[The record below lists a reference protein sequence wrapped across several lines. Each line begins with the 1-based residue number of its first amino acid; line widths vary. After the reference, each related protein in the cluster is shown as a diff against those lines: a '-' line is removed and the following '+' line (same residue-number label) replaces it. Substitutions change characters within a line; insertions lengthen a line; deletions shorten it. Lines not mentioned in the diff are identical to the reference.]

1 MKIKR
6 IQFDE
11 VLAPVDCSN
20 AEIIWKVD
28 TSLFG
33 KELKIYKKDSHTKDD
48 VIKNLLTHYNFNS
61 GKNLFVGNTI
71 KQGDLTLSRKSTNRI
86 ELTLKPSTEIV
97 YLSIKETQMQEIALK
112 ELAKIVSDP
121 SQFKL
126 MRTSEITQGDEN
138 NIEMKS
144 LIYYKMIDGYET
156 IGNSSIHFQFRG
168 DGLSKIIISY
178 SDLGES
184 FSVKT
189 VPFDKVKKLI
199 DHGDY
204 CIYIK
209 NELTTAVK
217 ELIVEKVDIT
227 YLDRVDS
234 ATEKH
239 IQPCYRLT
247 GSLITDNLVSEFTI
261 FIRAVPDEYTYE

>member
-1 MKIKR
+1 MMEGLHI
-6 IQFDE
+6 
-11 VLAPVDCSN
+11 VLGAGDMMYLTQNLAVEFSN
-20 AEIIWKVD
+20 
-28 TSLFG
+28 
-33 KELKIYKKDSHTKDD
+33 
-48 VIKNLLTHYNFNS
+48 NLIEGQTILDAYFNS
-61 GKNLFVGNTI
+61 TTAQSLACPYDQTFKVIYAYKAQEDTLYSYAANVKGYSEGELFTHN
-71 KQGDLTLSRKSTNRI
+71 
-86 ELTLKPSTEIV
+86 
-97 YLSIKETQMQEIALK
+97 
-112 ELAKIVSDP
+112 
-121 SQFKL
+121 
-126 MRTSEITQGDEN
+126 
-138 NIEMKS
+138 
-144 LIYYKMIDGYET
+144 
-156 IGNSSIHFQFRG
+156 
-168 DGLSKIIISY
+168 
-178 SDLGES
+178 LGES

-209 NELTTAVK
+209 NGLTTAVK